1 MIYQLPKLTNTPY
14 MTLAGEVLPA
24 LADDNKNWYLYK
36 WTIPAASI
44 KDPSDLHFYLK
55 IDAENGKKID
65 IDYLGVYLS

>member
-1 MIYQLPKLTNTPY
+1 MTFTGNTLDPTLTEKGN
-14 MTLAGEVLPA
+14 
-24 LADDNKNWYLYK
+24 NWYLYTK
-36 WTIPAASI
+36 TIPAASI